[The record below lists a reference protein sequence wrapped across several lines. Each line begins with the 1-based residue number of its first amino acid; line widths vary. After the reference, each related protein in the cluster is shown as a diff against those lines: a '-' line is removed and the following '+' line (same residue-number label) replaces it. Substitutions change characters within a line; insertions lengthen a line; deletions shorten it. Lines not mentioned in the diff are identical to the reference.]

1 MVRGLG
7 FRVWFRGGCETRL
20 SYGPY
25 PGTEGHI
32 LFFGEDFKREFN
44 FAIKR

>member
-7 FRVWFRGGCETRL
+7 FRVWFRGGCETL
-20 SYGPY
+20 LFYGLY
-25 PGTEGHI
+25 PGTEAHD
-32 LFFGEDFKREFN
+32 LFFGEDFKREFS